1 MKNFKNNIIA
11 AGLIFISGIAAAQP
25 YQANVPTKSQEQTNW
40 CWATDSQCI
49 LEYYGTKKKQ
59 CEIVEYARTL
69 QTGTFG
75 SSPCCTSPSGKCNNP
90 NEIKYNYGITG
101 MLEHFGSLQSTVTAN
116 QLPVATMT
124 TVLGE
129 KRPFVIGVMWNAGG
143 GHVVVGCNYD
153 KTAGVMTVMD
163 SWQNNSFTMVKY
175 TGGTSVKT
183 NSGTGT
189 WKETLVVTTPF
200 TTTGVADAGSLAK
213 EVSVYPNPSEGLLN
227 IQSEQNL
234 KTINVFNTT
243 GQLVDSYAVA
253 GDKSYS
259 LRIAAAGFYSIQ
271 VISDNGGVAY
281 KKVVIGNN

>member
-1 MKNFKNNIIA
+1 MKNFKNTILA
-11 AGLIFISGIAAAQP
+11 AGILLISGAAVAQP
-25 YQANVPTKSQEQTNW
+25 YQANVPTKSQTQTNW

-49 LEYYGTKKKQ
+49 LEYYGTKKQQ

-75 SSPCCTSPSGKCNNP
+75 TTNCCSSPSGKCNNA

-101 MLEHFGSLQSTVTAN
+101 MLEHFGNLASTTTPN
-116 QLPVATMT
+116 QLPVATLT

-129 KRPFVIGVMWNAGG
+129 KRPFVIGIMWSAGG

-153 KTAGVMTVMD
+153 KTSGTLTVMD
-163 SWQNNSFTMVKY
+163 SWQNNSFTLVKY
-175 TGGTSVKT
+175 SGGTSLKT

-189 WKETLVVTTPF
+189 WKETLVVTTPY
-200 TTTGVADAGSLAK
+200 TSVGVADAGALAK
-213 EVSVYPNPSEGLLN
+213 EVTVYPNPSEGQLN
-227 IQSEQNL
+227 IQSAYNL
-234 KTINVFNTT
+234 KTVNVFNAT
-243 GQLVDSYAVA
+243 GQLVYSHAVN

-259 LRIAAAGFYSIQ
+259 LNIPVAGFYNVQ
-271 VISDNGGVAY
+271 VVTENGFAY